1 MTARRFLATLHYDG
15 TGFAGWQRQPVER
28 TVQGEIEAALGRL
41 LGSRVAVRA
50 AGRTDTGVH
59 AVGQAADFVAPER
72 WTGDALQRALNAVLP
87 SDVWVADV
95 RWVVPGFDARRSA
108 LSRCYRYV
116 IGTDKSARSP
126 FRHPFEWAL
135 CRALDLDVLRS
146 VSTAVVGQHDFR
158 ALAAVGHD
166 GHYRCRVLSAEWAA
180 RGAGKGVAF
189 TIEAD
194 RFMHRMVRFLV
205 GTMVDIG
212 LGRRPPADLATLLHS
227 TDNRKASRPAPP
239 QGLYLVAVHYPT
251 DLFAEASR

>member
-1 MTARRFLATLHYDG
+1 MTARPFLATLHYDG
-15 TGFAGWQRQPVER
+15 SGFVGWQRQSRGR
-28 TVQGEIEAALGRL
+28 TVQGEIEAALEGL
-41 LGSRVAVRA
+41 LGRQVTVRA

-59 AVGQAADFVAPER
+59 ALGQAVDFVVPAQ

-95 RWVVPGFDARRSA
+95 RRVVHGFDARRSA
-108 LSRCYRYV
+108 RSRCYRYV
-116 IGTDKSARSP
+116 IGTDRNARSP

-135 CRALDLDVLRS
+135 CRALDLDLLRS
-146 VSTAVVGQHDFR
+146 VTTVVVGQHDFR

-180 RGAGKGVAF
+180 RGAGRGVAF

-194 RFMHRMVRFLV
+194 RFLHRMVRFLV

-212 LGRRPPADLATLLHS
+212 LGRRPAVDLETLLHS
-227 TDNRKASRPAPP
+227 TDNREASRPAPP
-239 QGLYLVAVHYPT
+239 QGLYLIAVHYPT
-251 DLFAEASR
+251 DLFAEESQ